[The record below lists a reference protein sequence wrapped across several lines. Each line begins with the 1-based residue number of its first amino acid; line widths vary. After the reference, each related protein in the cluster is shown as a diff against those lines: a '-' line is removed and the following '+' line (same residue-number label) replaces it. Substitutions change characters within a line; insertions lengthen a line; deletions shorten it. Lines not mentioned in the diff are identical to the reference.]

1 VTTVLL
7 GILAGFLLGAVNI
20 TARFAMRW
28 YADAELGGFVMAV
41 LAWLILL
48 AVTAASWSGTL
59 DVGALWPYFVAGMLV
74 PGASQILWIKALGHA
89 GPSRAAIALGVS
101 PLFSVLIAI
110 AALGEPFR
118 APLAIGTLLVVF
130 GGVALAWER
139 VRPESFKMI
148 GLVIAAVAA
157 LMQAGRDNTVRGLA
171 KGDDVDRLLAATTM
185 VSGAVVLLLVYVVVT
200 RRDGLRRAIS
210 PKVILPWLPSAI
222 GMALIYVTFLYGLGR
237 GPVSVFVPLAGTNV
251 LWTVALAAVFFG
263 RSESIGRHVLTAAAL
278 IVTGGAL
285 IGVFR

>member
-20 TARFAMRW
+20 TARLAMRRH
-28 YADAELGGFVMAV
+28 ADAELGGFVMAV
-41 LAWLILL
+41 LAWGILL
-48 AVTAASWSGTL
+48 AVTVASWSGEL
-59 DVGALWPYFVAGMLV
+59 DVGELWPYFAAGMLV
-74 PGASQILWIKALGHA
+74 PGASQILWIIALRDA
-89 GPSRAAIALGVS
+89 GPSRASIALGVS

-130 GGVALAWER
+130 GGLALSWER
-139 VRPESFKMI
+139 ERPATFRMF
-148 GLVIAAVAA
+148 GLVVAVVAA

-185 VSGAVVLLLVYVVVT
+185 VTGAVVFLLVYVMVT

-222 GMALIYVTFLYGLGR
+222 GMALIYITFLNGLGR

-251 LWTVALAAVFFG
+251 LWTVALAAIFFG
-263 RSESIGRHVLTAAAL
+263 RSEAIGRHLLTAAAL
-278 IVTGGAL
+278 IVAGGVL